1 MKPEPLTEEDVKKLP
16 CLFVVCVGRVA
27 EAILWFFEE
36 LYKLCE
42 SYCEKAGTASENML
56 IYELSTDV
64 AVLIKR
70 AFKPILSEEMWRK
83 LGAKD
88 EKRA

>member
-42 SYCEKAGTASENML
+42 SCCEKNKL